1 MAMKI
6 YTNTTTNNTTTATI
20 SEDLKWQAIYKSCR
34 CAQERFLYAELRVK
48 SGKTADEAKEY
59 MSKNFH
65 DREIV
70 YDIKPSQAV
79 NKEE

>member
-20 SEDLKWQAIYKSCR
+20 SEDLKWQAIYDSCR
-34 CAQERFLYAELRVK
+34 GTQERFLYAELRVK
-48 SGKTADEAKEY
+48 GGKTADEAKEY

-65 DREIV
+65 DRETV
-70 YDIKPSQAV
+70 CDIKPSQAV